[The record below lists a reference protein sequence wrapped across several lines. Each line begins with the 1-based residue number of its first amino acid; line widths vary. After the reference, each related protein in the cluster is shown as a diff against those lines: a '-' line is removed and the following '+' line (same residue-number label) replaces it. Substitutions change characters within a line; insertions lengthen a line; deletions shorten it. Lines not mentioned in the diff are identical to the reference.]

1 MEGRVKRLR
10 RSAGEMYGVIEGW
23 QQSGQSQQAYCAT
36 QGLSMA
42 VFQYWLRHWRDS
54 QHEGSSGQFVEV
66 QPSIN
71 TRGLIIEY
79 PSGIKVHLAP
89 GYSQGELECL
99 LKVVQG

>member
-1 MEGRVKRLR
+1 MYAVV
-10 RSAGEMYGVIEGW
+10 AGW
-23 QQSGQSQQAYCAT
+23 KQSGQSQQVYCAS
-36 QGLSMA
+36 QELSMA

>member
-10 RSAGEMYGVIEGW
+10 RSAEEMYVVIEGW
-23 QQSGQSQQAYCAT
+23 QVSGQSQQAYCAT

-54 QHEGSSGQFVEV
+54 QQEGSSGQFVEV